1 MNHFVWLLMIAT
13 FILLINYLIFDT
25 LYLRCL
31 FKELTG
37 YDCPACGAQ
46 RAVTSLFAGDFH
58 SAFWYNP
65 YLIIL
70 APVLIVW
77 AGVSLFKKNKGIQAK
92 GVWHYV
98 LLAVL
103 ASLMIVWT
111 IVRNLPMWKDLVEAQ
126 LAL

>member
-1 MNHFVWLLMIAT
+1 MIVT
-13 FILLINYLIFDT
+13 LIIFINYLIFDT

-46 RAVTSLFAGDFH
+46 RAVVSLFKGDFH
-58 SAFWYNP
+58 NAFWHNP

-111 IVRNLPMWKDLVEAQ
+111 IVRNLPMWKDFVEAQ